1 MTLRASSG
9 WCTIGG
15 AKFSSYVSDR
25 RTVQPTQNGEI
36 SLVREY
42 PLWQTGRNRV
52 DTRLSDAQRFTAATS
67 DATGALLASL
77 VSHQKRSRPVAG
89 RRLAI
94 SGEGRA
100 RLSSPV
106 RARLVVAGGS
116 LRTVATPGFV
126 ARRESSPRP
135 SRRSGSARRRV
146 IAARDSKPPVGRR
159 IGYSGSFTRE
169 ATGQRAAR
177 NAVVN
182 DRSRRP
188 AIEDDRLLAS
198 RVRDARRG
206 GFPASGAPR
215 VDAQRGAQRGVRG

>member
-15 AKFSSYVSDR
+15 AKFSSVVSDR

-36 SLVREY
+36 SFVGNI
-42 PLWQTGRNRV
+42 PSFLWANGTNRV

-67 DATGALLASL
+67 DATGALLATL
-77 VSHQKRSRPVAG
+77 VLGKKVASRP
-89 RRLAI
+89 RPLAT
-94 SGEGRA
+94 SEGRA
-100 RLSSPV
+100 CLCPFV
-106 RARLVVAGGS
+106 RPA
-116 LRTVATPGFV
+116 
-126 ARRESSPRP
+126 SSPRP
-135 SRRSGSARRRV
+135 PSPERFRASSRRRAQFE
-146 IAARDSKPPVGRR
+146 AAGWETHRLLRGLL
-159 IGYSGSFTRE
+159 TRE

-177 NAVVN
+177 NAVVD

-188 AIEDDRLLAS
+188 AIEDDRLAS
-198 RVRDARRG
+198 HVRDARRG

>member
-15 AKFSSYVSDR
+15 AKFSSVVSDR

-36 SLVREY
+36 SFVGNI
-42 PLWQTGRNRV
+42 PSFLWANGTNRV

-67 DATGALLASL
+67 DATGALLATL
-77 VSHQKRSRPVAG
+77 AFLAKRSRSSPRHFRGAG
-89 RRLAI
+89 VSL
-94 SGEGRA
+94 
-100 RLSSPV
+100 PV
-106 RARLVVAGGS
+106 RAPRVVAGGS
-116 LRTVATPGFV
+116 PGRSRRQSSL

-135 SRRSGSARRRV
+135 PSPERFRASSRRRAQFK
-146 IAARDSKPPVGRR
+146 AAGWETHRLLRGLL
-159 IGYSGSFTRE
+159 TRE

-177 NAVVN
+177 NAVVD

-188 AIEDDRLLAS
+188 AIEDDRLAS
-198 RVRDARRG
+198 HVRDARRG

>member
-15 AKFSSYVSDR
+15 AKFSSFVSDR

-36 SLVREY
+36 SFVGNI
-42 PLWQTGRNRV
+42 PSFLWANGTNRV

-67 DATGALLASL
+67 DATGALLATL
-77 VSHQKRSRPVAG
+77 VFLRKKVVAPVAVATSEGGRVFARSCAPRRQDRGSPGRSR
-89 RRLAI
+89 RQ
-94 SGEGRA
+94 
-100 RLSSPV
+100 SS
-106 RARLVVAGGS
+106 L
-116 LRTVATPGFV
+116 

-135 SRRSGSARRRV
+135 SAPERFRASSRRRARFK
-146 IAARDSKPPVGRR
+146 AAGWETHRLLRGLL
-159 IGYSGSFTRE
+159 TRE
-169 ATGQRAAR
+169 ATGHCAAR
-177 NAVVN
+177 NAVVD

-188 AIEDDRLLAS
+188 AIEDDRLAS
-198 RVRDARRG
+198 HVRDARRG

>member
-15 AKFSSYVSDR
+15 AKFSSVVSDR

-36 SLVREY
+36 SFVGNI
-42 PLWQTGRNRV
+42 PSFLWANGTNRV

-67 DATGALLASL
+67 DATGALLATL
-77 VSHQKRSRPVAG
+77 AFLAKRSRSSPRHFRGAG
-89 RRLAI
+89 VSL
-94 SGEGRA
+94 
-100 RLSSPV
+100 PV
-106 RARLVVAGGS
+106 RAPRVVAGGS
-116 LRTVATPGFV
+116 PGRSRRQSSL
-126 ARRESSPRP
+126 ACRESSPRP
-135 SRRSGSARRRV
+135 PSPERFRASSRRRAQFE
-146 IAARDSKPPVGRR
+146 AAGWETHRLLRGLL
-159 IGYSGSFTRE
+159 TRE

-177 NAVVN
+177 NAVVD

-188 AIEDDRLLAS
+188 AIEDDRLS
-198 RVRDARRG
+198 SHVRDARRG

>member
-15 AKFSSYVSDR
+15 AKFSSVVSDR

-36 SLVREY
+36 SFVGNI
-42 PLWQTGRNRV
+42 PSFLWANGTNRV

-67 DATGALLASL
+67 DATGALLATLVFLRKKVVGQSRSSPRHFRGAGVSL
-77 VSHQKRSRPVAG
+77 
-89 RRLAI
+89 
-94 SGEGRA
+94 
-100 RLSSPV
+100 PV
-106 RARLVVAGGS
+106 RAPRVVAGGS
-116 LRTVATPGFV
+116 PGRSRRQSSL

-135 SRRSGSARRRV
+135 SAPERFRASSRRRAQFK
-146 IAARDSKPPVGRR
+146 AAGWETHRLLRGLL
-159 IGYSGSFTRE
+159 TRE
-169 ATGQRAAR
+169 ATGHCAAR
-177 NAVVN
+177 NAVVD

-188 AIEDDRLLAS
+188 AIEDDRLAS
-198 RVRDARRG
+198 HVRDARRG

>member
-15 AKFSSYVSDR
+15 AKFSSAVSDR
-25 RTVQPTQNGEI
+25 RPVQPTQNGEI
-36 SLVREY
+36 SFVGNI
-42 PLWQTGRNRV
+42 PSFLWANGTNRV

-67 DATGALLASL
+67 DATGALLATL
-77 VSHQKRSRPVAG
+77 AFLAKRSRSSPRHFRGAG
-89 RRLAI
+89 VSL
-94 SGEGRA
+94 
-100 RLSSPV
+100 PV
-106 RARLVVAGGS
+106 RAPRVVAGGS
-116 LRTVATPGFV
+116 PGRSRRQSSL

-135 SRRSGSARRRV
+135 PSPERFRASSRRRAQFK
-146 IAARDSKPPVGRR
+146 AAGWETHRLLRGLL
-159 IGYSGSFTRE
+159 TRE

-177 NAVVN
+177 NAVVD

-188 AIEDDRLLAS
+188 AIEDDRLAS
-198 RVRDARRG
+198 HVRDARRG